1 MVYIHLNTILFYQ
14 GAIPKLLENTKEE
27 FFNRTVKILR
37 ETADICWEKLKG
49 INSITCPSKPEGSMF
64 VMVCESL
71 HILFH
76 AARQHEGFANG
87 VQNFHDLLQ
96 VKLDLS
102 CLQDIKDDMDFCC
115 RLAKEE
121 LVVLL
126 PGILL
131 LHTLL
136 DRTDHCICLV
146 QDIFFIH
153 L

>member
-1 MVYIHLNTILFYQ
+1 MFYQ

-102 CLQDIKDDMDFCC
+102 CLQGIKDDMDFCC

-126 PGILL
+126 PG
-131 LHTLL
+131 TLL
-136 DRTDHCICLV
+136 RHTWLIVLITASDWCK
-146 QDIFFIH
+146 IFFFIR